1 LKEDRET
8 ATLVLKTQSA
18 IQRNNATPEQI
29 SPELVLVDPELAR
42 WARAHLSHYEVG
54 AVNDRQRD
62 TETTSVAGRRVPA
75 PPLSSPLAAGEDHEI
90 ATQITATQ
98 QPDVQPLP
106 HENSGAREA
115 DPQGDGGVAVT
126 GPDVVRPRGGTFAGA
141 RLAAF
146 AAVCLGGFAAT
157 LAFTGSSPFREAVR
171 GRVSQ
176 KERGYSNGTPQLAMP
191 PAVAQRPKTRTKAS
205 KIPLGKKAAPL
216 GKRVGFTRRRVRTF
230 VWPHVRGAVSYD
242 VQFFRRGRS
251 IFATRTSR
259 PRLTLPT
266 HWQYGRIRYK
276 LVPGQYRWYV
286 WPLVRSGRS
295 LQRAEPIIQARLVIP
310 K

>member
-1 LKEDRET
+1 MK
-8 ATLVLKTQSA
+8 AQSA
-18 IQRNNATPEQI
+18 IQPNNAKPEQI

-42 WARAHLSHYEVG
+42 WARAHLSHHYDG
-54 AVNDRQRD
+54 AVNDREGD
-62 TETTSVAGRRVPA
+62 TETISAAERRVPA
-75 PPLSSPLAAGEDHEI
+75 LPLSYRLAAGEDHEI
-90 ATQITATQ
+90 STQTTSTRR
-98 QPDVQPLP
+98 PDVQPLP
-106 HENSGAREA
+106 HEDSLAWEA
-115 DPQGDGGVAVT
+115 DPRAEDGVAVT
-126 GPDVVRPRGGTFAGA
+126 GPDVVRPRSGTFAGA

-146 AAVCLGGFAAT
+146 AAVCIGGFAAT

-176 KERGYSNGTPQLAMP
+176 TERAYSNGTPQVTMP
-191 PAVAQRPKTRTKAS
+191 PPVAQRPKTRTKAS
-205 KIPLGKKAAPL
+205 KIPLGEKAAPL
-216 GKRVGFTRRRVRTF
+216 RKKVGFARRRVRTF

-242 VQFFRRGRS
+242 VQFFRRGRR

-259 PRLTLPT
+259 PRLSLPA

-276 LVPGQYRWYV
+276 LVPGQYRWTV

-295 LQRAEPIIQARLVIP
+295 LQQAEPIIQATLVIP